1 MTDFGINNLFSVEG
15 LVCVVTGGGT
25 GIGLMMATALEN
37 NGAIVYI
44 VGRRLNVLENAVKLY
59 SKRGNMI
66 ALQGDVTSKEDLLR
80 ATSIIKEKSGHVDF
94 LVVNSG
100 VMSQMLN
107 DFTPE
112 IKNDVKSLSE
122 FWMNKSQEDWGRTFN
137 VNVTSVFFT
146 TVAFLELLDLGNK
159 KREKGKPTSQVVVT
173 GSIGGFMRITPFAFT
188 YNVSKAAT
196 MHLGKML
203 ATFFVDYD
211 IRVNILAP
219 GMYPSQMT
227 GGGEDKIDEAN
238 KIHLDEYPREIIPL
252 RRAGSEEE
260 MGGAILYLAS
270 AAGGYSTGSVLVTD
284 GGRLSTFPS
293 VY

>member
-15 LVCVVTGGGT
+15 LVAVVTGGGT

-44 VGRRLNVLENAVKLY
+44 IGRRLDVLENAVKLY
-59 SKRGNMI
+59 STKGNMFAI
-66 ALQGDVTSKEDLLR
+66 QGDVTSKEDLIR
-80 ATSIIKEKSGHVDF
+80 ATGIIKNKSGHVDL

-100 VMSQMLN
+100 VMSQMTN

-112 IKNDVKSLSE
+112 IKNDVKALSE

-159 KREKGKPTSQVVVT
+159 KRDKAKPTSQVVVT
-173 GSIGGFMRITPFAFT
+173 GSIGGFMRVTPFAFT
-188 YNVSKAAT
+188 YSVSKAAT

-203 ATFFVDYD
+203 ATFFLEYD
-211 IRVNILAP
+211 IRVNVLAP

-227 GGGEDKIDEAN
+227 GGAIDDNN
-238 KIHLDEYPREIIPL
+238 KIELGQYSPDVIPM

-284 GGRLSTFPS
+284 GGRLSKFPS

>member
-44 VGRRLNVLENAVKLY
+44 IGRRLSVLENAVKLY
-59 SKRGNMI
+59 SKKGNMI
-66 ALQGDVTSKEDLLR
+66 PIQGDVTSKEDLIR
-80 ATSIIKEKSGHVDF
+80 ATTIIKEKSGHVDL

-100 VMSQMLN
+100 VMSQILN

-159 KREKGKPTSQVVVT
+159 KRDKAKPTSQVVVT
-173 GSIGGFMRITPFAFT
+173 GSIGGFMRVTPFAFT
-188 YNVSKAAT
+188 YSVSKAAT

-203 ATFFVDYD
+203 ATFFLEYD

-227 GGGEDKIDEAN
+227 GGAIDENN
-238 KIHLDEYPREIIPL
+238 KIELGQYSPDVIPM

-284 GGRLSTFPS
+284 GGRLSKFPS
-293 VY
+293 SY

>member
-1 MTDFGINNLFSVEG
+1 MTDFGIGNLFSVEG

-44 VGRRLNVLENAVKLY
+44 IGRRLNVLENAVKLY

-80 ATSIIKEKSGHVDF
+80 ATSTIKEKSGHVDL

-100 VMSQMLN
+100 VMSQILN

-112 IKNDVKSLSE
+112 IKNDVKALSE

-159 KREKGKPTSQVVVT
+159 KREKGRPTSQVVVT

-188 YNVSKAAT
+188 YSVSKAAT

-203 ATFFVDYD
+203 ATFFLDYD

-238 KIHLDEYPREIIPL
+238 KIHLDTYPREIIPL
-252 RRAGSEEE
+252 GRAGSEEE

-284 GGRLSTFPS
+284 GGRLSKFPS